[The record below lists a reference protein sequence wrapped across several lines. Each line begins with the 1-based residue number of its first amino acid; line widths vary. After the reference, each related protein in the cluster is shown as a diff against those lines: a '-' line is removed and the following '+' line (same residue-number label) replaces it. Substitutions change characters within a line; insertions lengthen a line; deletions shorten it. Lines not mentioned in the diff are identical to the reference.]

1 MKSLHSVHLSR
12 NTLSEGGKGIQ
23 INRHVNESMKLYL
36 LQIDLSTVHHS
47 CGVRESKPRLQVL
60 QFNLQGADLLIAV
73 QQVRFCHGVERLR
86 NEERRRQSRN

>member
-1 MKSLHSVHLSR
+1 
-12 NTLSEGGKGIQ
+12 
-23 INRHVNESMKLYL
+23 MKLYL

-47 CGVRESKPRLQVL
+47 CGVGESKPRLQVL

-86 NEERRRQSRN
+86 DKETKREEDRVEINEINSQGLSVHFHKV